1 MKEYPTDKELALFIS
16 RMEQQEL
23 YAPGHL
29 KEEILKRAFSEQ
41 TVEALPKS
49 GGGERTVQ
57 FFVYRLKII
66 AGMAAAIAMLAV
78 LPSLGAESG
87 YGWDR
92 TAEKWNG
99 QETEMIREIYDEK
112 ESMEEEANEESGRN
126 LNYILNENMR
136 RTTEA
141 MNSVMGRIN
150 IFK

>member
-1 MKEYPTDKELALFIS
+1 MREYPTDEELALFIS
-16 RMEQQEL
+16 RMEQQKL
-23 YAPGHL
+23 YAPGYL

-49 GGGERTVQ
+49 GGGERSVQ
-57 FFVYRLKII
+57 FFVYRLKI
-66 AGMAAAIAMLAV
+66 IAMLAV
-78 LPSLGAESG
+78 LPSLGAENG
-87 YGWDR
+87 YGWGK
-92 TAEKWNG
+92 TAQKWNG
-99 QETEMIREIYDEK
+99 QEIELAGEIPGEK
-112 ESMEEEANEESGRN
+112 ECMEEEANEESGRN

>member
-1 MKEYPTDKELALFIS
+1 MKEYPTDEELALFIS
-16 RMEQQEL
+16 RMEQQKL
-23 YAPGHL
+23 YAPGYL
-29 KEEILKRAFSEQ
+29 KEEILNRAFSEQ

-49 GGGERTVQ
+49 GGGERSVQ

-66 AGMAAAIAMLAV
+66 AGMA
-78 LPSLGAESG
+78 ENG
-87 YGWDR
+87 YGWGK
-92 TAEKWNG
+92 TAQKWNG
-99 QETEMIREIYDEK
+99 QEIELAGEIPGEK
-112 ESMEEEANEESGRN
+112 ECMEEEANEESGRN